1 MNFKEKIKQLKKLPS
16 FEVDELIHTQHEI
29 VFSEI
34 NCLDCA
40 NCCKT
45 TPALLSQNDINRI
58 AKHLKISNKEFIS
71 QYTKTDDDG
80 DTVFKQTP
88 CIFLQQDN
96 TCKIYD
102 IRPFACKDY
111 PHTNR
116 KMQKEILN
124 ITEANITICPAVE
137 QIFSNLEI

>member
-29 VFSEI
+29 VFAEI

-45 TPALLSQNDINRI
+45 TPALISQLDINRI
-58 AKHLKISNKEFIS
+58 AKHLKINNKEFIDR
-71 QYTKTDDDG
+71 YTTTDDDG

-88 CIFLQQDN
+88 CVFLQQDN

-116 KMQKEILN
+116 KKQKDILN
-124 ITEANITICPAVE
+124 ITEANIAICPAVE
-137 QIFSNLEI
+137 QIFRNIEL

>member
-29 VFSEI
+29 VFAEI

-45 TPALLSQNDINRI
+45 TPALLSQYDISRI
-58 AKHLKISNKEFIS
+58 AKHLKISNKEFIDR
-71 QYTKTDDDG
+71 YTTTDDDG

-88 CIFLQQDN
+88 CVFLQQDN

-116 KMQKEILN
+116 KKQKDILN
-124 ITEANITICPAVE
+124 ITEANIAICPAVE
-137 QIFSNLEI
+137 QIFRNIEL